1 MEDKLKIER
10 SILNIT
16 QEKLAQK
23 NRGFS
28 PNDKLHRKE
37 PVCAINNTSAKIVK
51 VV

>member
-1 MEDKLKIER
+1 MKNKLKIER
-10 SILNIT
+10 AILNIT
-16 QEKLAQK
+16 QEELAQK
-23 NRGFS
+23 IVS